1 MPLTLFVALLFA
13 VIAAAGVTVW
23 LLSLG
28 GQAALMT
35 ALPLFLIATAALM
48 LLRK

>member
-1 MPLTLFVALLFA
+1 MPLTPFVALIFA
-13 VIAAAGVTVW
+13 VITAAGVTVW

-28 GQAALMT
+28 SQAVLMI

-48 LLRK
+48 LSRK